1 MEEIKRATTDWRARL
16 EPMLIEENIAA
27 PPQTELGTPQLG
39 HARSRTVDLNSSRA
53 EEPSKMVEQADD
65 LSPKMSRPVI
75 GNKLP
80 PPVAIPSRPSPAGA
94 NGSAS
99 PQHTSEGS
107 SPDTRGHEVDRRTLI
122 IGQGIALT
130 GEVNSCDRLV
140 VEGSI
145 HATLQKCQH
154 VVIAETGLF
163 NGHASTENADVR
175 GRFDGDLVVRKR
187 LLIRAGGHVSGTVT
201 YGEIE
206 IESGGGISGT
216 IEKAGDGNADL
227 ISLSA

>member
-1 MEEIKRATTDWRARL
+1 
-16 EPMLIEENIAA
+16 
-27 PPQTELGTPQLG
+27 
-39 HARSRTVDLNSSRA
+39 
-53 EEPSKMVEQADD
+53 MVERADD
-65 LSPKMSRPVI
+65 IGTSMTPRPLI
-75 GNKLP
+75 GNKMPLP
-80 PPVAIPSRPSPAGA
+80 MAKPHPSPAVS
-94 NGSAS
+94 NGSGS
-99 PQHTSEGS
+99 PQQATEQLSGA
-107 SPDTRGHEVDRRTLI
+107 RGHEVDRRTLI

-145 HATLQKCQH
+145 QATLQKCQH
-154 VVIAETGLF
+154 VIIAETGVF

-175 GRFDGDLVVRKR
+175 GRFEGDLDVRKR

-206 IESGGGISGT
+206 IEAGGGISGT
-216 IEKAGDGNADL
+216 IEQAGASNADR

>member
-1 MEEIKRATTDWRARL
+1 M
-16 EPMLIEENIAA
+16 
-27 PPQTELGTPQLG
+27 
-39 HARSRTVDLNSSRA
+39 A
-53 EEPSKMVEQADD
+53 EHADD
-65 LSPKMSRPVI
+65 LSPKTSRPVI
-75 GNKLP
+75 GNKMP
-80 PPVAIPSRPSPAGA
+80 PPISMPPRPGPSSA
-94 NGSAS
+94 NGSES
-99 PQHTSEGS
+99 PQQTSETS
-107 SPDTRGHEVDRRTLI
+107 SGTRAHEVDRRTLI

-154 VVIAETGLF
+154 VIIAETGLF

-216 IEKAGDGNADL
+216 IEKAGANNADL
-227 ISLSA
+227 ISLTA

>member
-1 MEEIKRATTDWRARL
+1 
-16 EPMLIEENIAA
+16 
-27 PPQTELGTPQLG
+27 
-39 HARSRTVDLNSSRA
+39 
-53 EEPSKMVEQADD
+53 MVEQLDD
-65 LSPKMSRPVI
+65 LGLPTTPRPVI
-75 GNKLP
+75 GNKMP
-80 PPVAIPSRPSPAGA
+80 SPVAKPARPRPAVS

-99 PQHTSEGS
+99 PQETSKGLA
-107 SPDTRGHEVDRRTLI
+107 PGTRGHEVDRRTLI

-154 VVIAETGLF
+154 VIIAETGLF
-163 NGHASTENADVR
+163 NGHASTDNADVR

-201 YGEIE
+201 YGETE

-216 IEKAGDGNADL
+216 IEKAGDSNAEL